1 MKTVDAIAVLRQTL
15 AADPLPK
22 AARAWTGAG
31 ITIVAPEAPEPLSD
45 GFRPPPRIVV
55 TTHSLELS
63 WLFDSLG
70 RAFFAEGRI
79 DGNSKVE
86 FFGRLGNAANRFL
99 TPAPDSTARQ
109 LCEAVLFE
117 AHEILA
123 EMEHGTFR
131 TLAIAPGN
139 RIADDGRQKHRGP
152 Q

>member
-1 MKTVDAIAVLRQTL
+1 MKTVDALAVLRQAL
-15 AADPLPK
+15 AAEPLPR
-22 AARAWTGAG
+22 AARTWSGAG
-31 ITIVAPEAPEPLSD
+31 ITILAPEDPEPLSD

-55 TTHSLELS
+55 TAHSLELS

-86 FFGRLGNAANRFL
+86 FFGRLGNAANRFQTL
-99 TPAPDSTARQ
+99 APDSTARQ

-123 EMEHGTFR
+123 EMGHGTFS
-131 TLAIAPGN
+131 TLPIAPGR
-139 RIADDGRQKHRGP
+139 RIADDDVVEKKP